1 MGENEGWSE
10 KENGRKREKRER
22 GEKTGRKEEEQE
34 RGTPKAIG
42 NLVYKRR

>member
-1 MGENEGWSE
+1 MEREGKWKKEE
-10 KENGRKREKRER
+10 KEGK

>member
-1 MGENEGWSE
+1 MDREGKWK
-10 KENGRKREKRER
+10 KEGKEGK

-34 RGTPKAIG
+34 RGAAKAIG